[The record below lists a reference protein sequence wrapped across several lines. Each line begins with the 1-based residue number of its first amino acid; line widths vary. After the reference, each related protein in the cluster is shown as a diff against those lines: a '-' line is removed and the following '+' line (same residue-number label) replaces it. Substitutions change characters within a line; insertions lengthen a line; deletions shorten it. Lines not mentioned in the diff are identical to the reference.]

1 MHRISRRLVLVL
13 VVVGALAAG
22 GAAYTNSISAT
33 ANNTAGYADQ
43 SVQGASLTDAV
54 YGLSGDG
61 SEINSVT
68 FTFANDLT
76 NDKLQFLLDTG
87 TAGTPTGD
95 ALANCSSTA
104 DSSLVNGVIDAS
116 LVSGGNTTVTC
127 DGLTV
132 PTGTP
137 THLVV
142 VVTNT

>member
-1 MHRISRRLVLVL
+1 MHRISRRMVAVL

-22 GAAYTNSISAT
+22 GAAYTNSITAT

-54 YGLSGDG
+54 YGLSADG
-61 SEINSVT
+61 SQIKSVT

-76 NDKLQFLLDTG
+76 NDKLQFLLDSG
-87 TAGTPTGD
+87 SQPSGNP
-95 ALANCSSTA
+95 LADCV
-104 DSSLVNGVIDAS
+104 DSSDVALVGGVIDAS
-116 LVSGGNTTVTC
+116 LVSSGVTTVTC
-127 DGLTV
+127 DGLSV

-142 VVTNT
+142 AVTNT

>member
-1 MHRISRRLVLVL
+1 MHRISRRMVAVL

-22 GAAYTNSISAT
+22 GAAYTNSITAT

-54 YGLSGDG
+54 YGLSADG
-61 SEINSVT
+61 SQIKSVT

-76 NDKLQFLLDTG
+76 NDKLQFLLDSG
-87 TAGTPTGD
+87 SQPSGN
-95 ALANCSSTA
+95 ALADCVDSA
-104 DSSLVNGVIDAS
+104 DSALVGGVIDAS
-116 LVSGGNTTVTC
+116 LVSGGVTTVTC
-127 DGLTV
+127 DGLSV

-142 VVTNT
+142 AVTNT